1 MDAGGIDVI
10 LPLSSLPSEPEPDS
24 FRNSAFAFSKSNSA
38 GGADVSCD
46 GAEAPADLL
55 GMDIASSDKLPD
67 ALGFLL
73 SWAAEEVV
81 VALVVVRDGA
91 EPDSGFEDADKLG
104 VEVRSDKMDFSFGR
118 ACLSS

>member
-1 MDAGGIDVI
+1 M
-10 LPLSSLPSEPEPDS
+10 
-24 FRNSAFAFSKSNSA
+24 
-38 GGADVSCD
+38 SCD

-55 GMDIASSDKLPD
+55 GMDVASSDKLPD

-81 VALVVVRDGA
+81 VAPVVVLDGA

>member
-1 MDAGGIDVI
+1 M
-10 LPLSSLPSEPEPDS
+10 S
-24 FRNSAFAFSKSNSA
+24 F
-38 GGADVSCD
+38 D

-55 GMDIASSDKLPD
+55 GMDVASSDKLPD
-67 ALGFLL
+67 ALGFFL

-81 VALVVVRDGA
+81 VAPVVVLDGT

-104 VEVRSDKMDFSFGR
+104 VEVRSDKMDVSFGR

>member
-1 MDAGGIDVI
+1 MDV
-10 LPLSSLPSEPEPDS
+10 
-24 FRNSAFAFSKSNSA
+24 
-38 GGADVSCD
+38 
-46 GAEAPADLL
+46 
-55 GMDIASSDKLPD
+55 ASSDKLPD

-81 VALVVVRDGA
+81 VTPVVVVDGA

-104 VEVRSDKMDFSFGR
+104 AEVCSDEMDFSFGR